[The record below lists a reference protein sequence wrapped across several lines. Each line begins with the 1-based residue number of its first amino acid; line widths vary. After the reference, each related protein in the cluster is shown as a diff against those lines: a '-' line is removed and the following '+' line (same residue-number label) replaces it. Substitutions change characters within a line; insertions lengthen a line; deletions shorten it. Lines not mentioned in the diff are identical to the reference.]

1 MMNLTT
7 CTQTLRTSAFLFV
20 LAVVFSAC
28 KGTQYT
34 PANLPEQQLAFG
46 DGGGFAGA
54 YTEYLLLENGQLFV
68 QKGLGGE
75 RVEIPSTKKRTAKAM
90 FKQASVLLTD
100 STAFNYP
107 GNMYYFLHRKDTG
120 VDIRLTWGA
129 PGYEVNGE
137 VKALYEQMLKLPPPA
152 TVEK

>member
-1 MMNLTT
+1 MMNLT
-7 CTQTLRTSAFLFV
+7 CTQTFRAFAFLFV
-20 LAVVFSAC
+20 LAAVFSAC

-34 PANLPEQQLAFG
+34 PANLPDQQLAFG

-54 YTEYLLLENGQLFV
+54 YTEYVLLENGQLFV

-75 RVEIPSTKKRTAKAM
+75 RMEIPATKKSTAKAM
-90 FKQASVLLTD
+90 FKQATLLLTD

-107 GNMYYFLHRKDTG
+107 GNVYYFLQRKDTG
-120 VDIRLTWGA
+120 LDVRVTWGA

-137 VKALYEQMLKLPPPA
+137 VKALYEQLIKLPIN
-152 TVEK
+152 VK

>member
-1 MMNLTT
+1 MMNLT
-7 CTQTLRTSAFLFV
+7 CSQTFRASAFLFV

-68 QKGLGGE
+68 QKGLSGE
-75 RVEIPSTKKRTAKAM
+75 RMEIPSTKKRTAKAM
-90 FKQASVLLTD
+90 FKQATVLLTD

-107 GNMYYFLHRKDTG
+107 GNVYYFLQRKDTG
-120 VDIRLTWGA
+120 LDVRLTWGA
-129 PGYEVNGE
+129 PGHEVNE
-137 VKALYEQMLKLPPPA
+137 QVKALYEQLVKLPTSEP
-152 TVEK
+152 VDQ